1 MANAG
6 GMNQGRRTPGHRGSR
21 AGTRPGQRLKIADAA
36 KFYLHR
42 DHLSSV
48 RLVTDAAGAIV
59 ESTGYAAYGKQ
70 TNSGFQTQKGFI
82 GERDDPGEADKPSI
96 R

>member
-1 MANAG
+1 
-6 GMNQGRRTPGHRGSR
+6 MNQSP
-21 AGTRPGQRLKIADAA
+21 
-36 KFYLHR
+36 
-42 DHLSSV
+42 
-48 RLVTDAAGAIV
+48 AAGAVV
-59 ESTGYAAYGKQ
+59 ETTGYAAYGKQ